1 VRKKLSSDLTFGDN
15 HGCLRAAVSK
25 IEITGVHTHQGY
37 LRVYVALTGQ
47 ASVYLPCPSATVSAK

>member
-1 VRKKLSSDLTFGDN
+1 MRNKLSSDLTFGDN
-15 HGCLRAAVSK
+15 QGCLRAAVSK

-47 ASVYLPCPSATVSAK
+47 ASVYLPCPSSSVTSR